1 MFQTVI
7 FDLDGTILDTL
18 EDLADAGNRLCE
30 RMGWPVHDTD
40 EYRQL
45 VGGGIRNLVTR
56 LSPAGAEDPRL
67 EEALSSFLADYGAHV
82 QVKTAPYPGVVEL
95 LTAAKA
101 AGVRLAV
108 LSNKA
113 DHLCAQLAAHSFP
126 GIFDVVRGKVEGV
139 PVKPDPTSLR
149 LVMAQLNA
157 DPATTLYVGDSDVD
171 MFTAKNGGL
180 VSCGVTWGF
189 RGRRELAAAGAD
201 HLADAAEEL
210 LALILQGK

>member
-7 FDLDGTILDTL
+7 FDLDGTVLDTL
-18 EDLADAGNRLCE
+18 CDLADAGNRLCV
-30 RMGWPVHDTD
+30 RMGWPVHDTA

-67 EEALSSFLADYGAHV
+67 EEALAAFLADYGAHA
-82 QVKTAPYPGVVEL
+82 QVKTVPYPGVVAM
-95 LTAAKA
+95 LTAAKT

-113 DHLCAQLAAHSFP
+113 DHLCAELAAHYFP
-126 GIFDVVRGKVEGV
+126 DIFDVVRGKVEGV
-139 PVKPDPTSLR
+139 PVKPDPASLR
-149 LVMAQLNA
+149 QVMAQLNA
-157 DPATTLYVGDSDVD
+157 GPATTLYVGDSDVD
-171 MFTAKNGGL
+171 ICTARNGGL

-189 RGRRELAAAGAD
+189 RGRQELAAAGAD
-201 HLADAAEEL
+201 HLADTAEQL
-210 LALILQGK
+210 LALILQ